1 MFHGIASD
9 NSIEVMMIQSDSAP
23 GDQVIG
29 KWPGADQF
37 GEIRVIPTSEFE
49 RAIERAPRALREQT
63 LVSEPYES
71 HHVFQFD
78 ATDES
83 IVYVRLS
90 SEVET
95 KKMTIEEAKANPA
108 LAQRIVLFRP

>member
-9 NSIEVMMIQSDSAP
+9 NSIEVMMMQMDSEP
-23 GDQVIG
+23 GDQVVG
-29 KWPGADQF
+29 KQPGADQF
-37 GEIRVIPTSEFE
+37 GEIRVIPTNEFE
-49 RAIERAPRALREQT
+49 RAIELAPRALREQS

-78 ATDES
+78 AQDAN

-90 SEVET
+90 SELEM
-95 KKMTIEEAKANPA
+95 KRMTIEEAKANPV